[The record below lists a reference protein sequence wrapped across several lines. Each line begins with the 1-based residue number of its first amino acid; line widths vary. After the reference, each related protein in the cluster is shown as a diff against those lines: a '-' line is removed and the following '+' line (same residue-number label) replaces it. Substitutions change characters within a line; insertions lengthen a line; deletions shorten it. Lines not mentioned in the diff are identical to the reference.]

1 MAIATK
7 DLAVDCLA
15 RARALAAAAPAAS
28 PSVRDDMLRSAL
40 VMGVAAVDTLMHTV
54 VFRAIE
60 NSADALPAA
69 IGDKLTI
76 GFGEV
81 ARLADAA
88 KAVQRN
94 GKTWRPW
101 VQVKNLL
108 HTRLLKQTMQSPREI
123 EDAMAMAGIKKGWTS
138 TADAMGESVSAVKTM
153 LGKIVQRRNQ
163 IVHEGD
169 FHRLVRPQK
178 IRLRVVDGAAIA
190 ADLTWL
196 GRLID
201 ALAEVADAPP

>member
-15 RARALAAAAPAAS
+15 RARALAAVSPAAS

-60 NSADALPAA
+60 NDADTLPAA
-69 IGDKLTI
+69 IGEKLTI

-81 ARLADAA
+81 ARFADAA
-88 KAVQRN
+88 KAAQRN
-94 GKTWRPW
+94 KKMWRPW

-108 HTRLLKQTMQSPREI
+108 HARLLRQTMQSPREI

-169 FHRLVRPQK
+169 FQRLVRPQK
-178 IRLRVVDGAAIA
+178 IRLRVIDQAAVA
-190 ADLTWL
+190 ADLVWL

-201 ALAEVADAPP
+201 ALAAVADAPG